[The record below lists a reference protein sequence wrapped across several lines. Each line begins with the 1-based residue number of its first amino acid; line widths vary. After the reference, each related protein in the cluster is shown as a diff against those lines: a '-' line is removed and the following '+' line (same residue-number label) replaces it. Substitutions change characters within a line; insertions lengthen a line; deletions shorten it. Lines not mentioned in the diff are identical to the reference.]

1 MVPRPMNKPTD
12 VMAATFH
19 GQALAALERGDVAS
33 AEQAFRH
40 QLEARPGDAEAWRFL
55 AAREHARGNTAGAI
69 EQLQQARRSDPRD
82 PATLHQLGEMQ
93 MLAGDL
99 QGAAES
105 LRAGLALAPGMF
117 VARLRLG
124 VVLEQLQQSH
134 AAMLAYLNA
143 IDAAQAQGR
152 WLSDATTAA
161 GLREAVKHATRYVAA
176 HRRAVF
182 DAAMEPLRQRYG
194 RAELTRVD
202 ACLAIYLGERI
213 TASPDPRQRPTFLY
227 FPDLPSRPFYPRER
241 FPAHARL
248 EAATEAIREELHAVL
263 AQARDELV
271 PFLGAPAG
279 EAAAAGLLG
288 SSGTQPPAWD
298 AFFFHRH
305 GVRHDSECVRCPR
318 TSTWLD
324 SMALVRIRDH
334 APEALFSILRPGT
347 HILPHRG
354 VTNTRLVTHL
364 PLVVPPDCALRVGGE
379 THAWQEG
386 RCVTFDDTFE
396 HEAWN
401 HSDRDR
407 VVLIMDSWN
416 PDLSEVEQAAVADLV
431 AAIGDF
437 NRCSENSASART
449 GEPA

>member
-1 MVPRPMNKPTD
+1 MNKPTD
-12 VMAATFH
+12 AAAATFH
-19 GQALAALERGDVAS
+19 GQALAATERGDMAS

-40 QLEARPGDAEAWRFL
+40 VLETRPGDVEARRFL
-55 AAREHARGNTAGAI
+55 ATREHGRGNTAGAI
-69 EQLQQARRSDPRD
+69 EQLQLARRSDPRA
-82 PATLHQLGEMQ
+82 PGTLHQLGEMQ

-99 QGAAES
+99 QAAAES

-124 VVLEQLQQSH
+124 VLLEQQQQWH
-134 AAMLAYLNA
+134 AAMLTYLNA
-143 IDAAQAQGR
+143 IDTAQAQGR
-152 WLSDATTAA
+152 WLSDATTAP
-161 GLREAVKHATRYVAA
+161 GLRDAVKHATRYVAA
-176 HRRAVF
+176 HRRAAF
-182 DAAMEPLRQRYG
+182 DATMESLRQRYG

-213 TASPDPRQRPTFLY
+213 TALPDPRQRPRFLY
-227 FPDLPSRPFYPRER
+227 FPDIPSHPFYPRER

-248 EAATEAIREELHAVL
+248 EAAAEAIREELHAVL
-263 AQARDELV
+263 SQADKTLV
-271 PFLGAPAG
+271 PFLGASPD
-279 EAAAAGLLG
+279 ESAAAGLLG

-305 GVRHDSECVRCPR
+305 GIRHDRECARCPR
-318 TSTWLD
+318 TSALLD

-334 APEALFSILRPGT
+334 APEALFSVLRPGT

-364 PLVVPPDCALRVGGE
+364 PLIVPPGCALSVGGE
-379 THAWQEG
+379 IHAWQEG

-401 HSDRDR
+401 HGDRDR
-407 VVLIMDSWN
+407 VVLILDSWN
-416 PDLSEVEQAAVADLV
+416 PDLSEAEQAAVADLV

-437 NRCSENSASART
+437 NRCGEITTSARA